1 MAIQSETA
9 STVDPQKW
17 LGMLQRWSP
26 AVPTSEL
33 VAFVNLLIEAA
44 GPRRI
49 EWLDDLIVQAD
60 NQLRRTGA
68 WKMNC
73 LKQYAEAMSKNPRH
87 LPRLRKL
94 RGSSDFDVALKIL
107 ETAGRGMSADE
118 VLPAFL
124 RHRAITRGALVNVLI
139 SMTRIGKI
147 ERYSDGIY
155 GVPRSGGDHYEL
167 GTRVI
172 FKLAL
177 AVPETT
183 RAALCAA
190 TGYNRARVGAAI
202 INLRK
207 RGLFDPSRISVSAEA
222 RAKTERGETIFNEKG
237 KVFWALE
244 VSPAAPVE
252 ASVFTTLRPDRPR
265 VDPNEY
271 VADITRLAA
280 LSDEESAA
288 ELDAAARR
296 WARPRLEILGLVKGL
311 QAQRAVATNRPL
323 TTTERVVKK
332 KAAEEELFN
341 WLIEENH
348 AHPECKQ
355 PELFEKARRIWGA
368 KILTRAIWRR
378 VVARPGLERLKK
390 SGRPIG

>member
-1 MAIQSETA
+1 MAIQSEAA

-17 LGMLQRWSP
+17 LGMLQRWCP
-26 AVPTSEL
+26 ALPAADL
-33 VAFVNLLIEAA
+33 VAFINLLSEAA

-60 NQLRRTGA
+60 NQQRRTGA
-68 WKMNC
+68 WKMNR

-94 RGSSDFDVALKIL
+94 RGSSDFDVVLKIL

-139 SMTRIGKI
+139 SMTRIGQI

-155 GVPRSGGDHYEL
+155 GVPRSGGEDYES

-202 INLRK
+202 NNLRK
-207 RGLFDPSRISVSAEA
+207 RDLFDPSRISVSAEA
-222 RAKTERGETIFNEKG
+222 RAKTERGETIFNKKG
-237 KVFWALE
+237 KVFWAPE

-252 ASVFTTLRPDRPR
+252 SAVFTTLRPNRPR
-265 VDPNEY
+265 VDPDEY
-271 VADITRLAA
+271 VADIVRIAA
-280 LSDEESAA
+280 LPDEESYA
-288 ELDAAARR
+288 EIDAAARR
-296 WARPRLEILGLVKGL
+296 WGRPQEEILGLVKYL
-311 QAQRAVATNRPL
+311 QAQRAAAANRPL
-323 TTTERVVKK
+323 KITELVVKK
-332 KAAEEELFN
+332 RGAEEELFN
-341 WLIEENH
+341 WLIEESH

-355 PELFEKARRIWGA
+355 PELFEKARGIWGA
-368 KILTRAIWRR
+368 RVLTRAIWRR
-378 VVARPGLERLKK
+378 VVARSGLERLKK
-390 SGRPIG
+390 AGRPVG